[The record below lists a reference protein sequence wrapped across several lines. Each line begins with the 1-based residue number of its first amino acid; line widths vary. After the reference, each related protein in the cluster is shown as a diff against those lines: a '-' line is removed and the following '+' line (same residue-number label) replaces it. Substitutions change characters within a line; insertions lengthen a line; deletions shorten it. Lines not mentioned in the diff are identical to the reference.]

1 MSSTE
6 PTVRD
11 LYNER
16 FRSWGR
22 SIRTV
27 GWGTSESQELR
38 FDHLFAGLSVPGARV
53 VDIGCG
59 LGDLVPWLIAR
70 YGDDFSYLGL
80 DVADELV
87 SDAQRRLGNDR
98 VGFRVADFRGIEI
111 PPCDIAVASGA
122 FSYRPAWTVEQG
134 LHMLDRM
141 NQAAST
147 CAASNFL
154 TDRVDFTE
162 PRNLHYSPE
171 VVLTHALSLTE
182 TVHLTTGYGL
192 YEFTVQLFGST
203 REART

>member
-1 MSSTE
+1 MSFTE
-6 PTVRD
+6 PPVQD

-22 SIRTV
+22 SVRTV
-27 GWGTSESQELR
+27 GWSTSESQERR
-38 FDHLFAGLSVPGARV
+38 FERLFAGLSVAGARV

-59 LGDLVPWLIAR
+59 LGDLVPWLTAR
-70 YGDDFSYLGL
+70 HGDDFRYLGL

-87 SDAQRRLGNDR
+87 HDARRR
-98 VGFRVADFRGIEI
+98 YASEHVSFHVADCRGIEI

-134 LHMLDRM
+134 LHMLGRM
-141 NQAAST
+141 NRAASI

-154 TDRVDFTE
+154 TDRVDFVE

-171 VVLTHALSLTE
+171 VVLGHALSLTE
-182 TVHLTTGYGL
+182 TVNMFTGYGL
-192 YEFTVQLFGST
+192 FEFTIQLFGST
-203 REART
+203 KEART